1 MWLAKEKIIL
11 GKIRQA
17 KMTVEY
23 SCSSV
28 EDKVKKQQVKG
39 LCTAR
44 LKLVKGWQDLDS
56 RR

>member
-28 EDKVKKQQVKG
+28 EDTVKKQQVKG